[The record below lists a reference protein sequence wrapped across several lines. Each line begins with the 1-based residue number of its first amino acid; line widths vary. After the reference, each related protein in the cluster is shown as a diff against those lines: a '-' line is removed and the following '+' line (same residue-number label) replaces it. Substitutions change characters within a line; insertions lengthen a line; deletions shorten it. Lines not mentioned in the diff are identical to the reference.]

1 MRSQILSRAYS
12 SAPFLL
18 FLATLGWGSNTIA
31 SRLAVGEVSPMLLI
45 FFRWGFVVVILLSL
59 YWRQMIDEWPIIR
72 PRLKWLLIMGGCG
85 LSLFNAFFY
94 IAAHSTTAV
103 NLGIIQSTMPGMILL
118 GSFMFFGDRINRLQ
132 FSGLLLTLLGV
143 GVIVTQGSLEQLMQ
157 LTFNHGDLLMIFACS
172 FYAMYTVGLKSRPK
186 ISGMV
191 MLAYFSVAAFLMT
204 IPLMIFE
211 SFIYGTVMPG
221 VKGFAIVFYIAMVP
235 SFLSQIFFMRGVDLI
250 GPGSAGLYANLVPIF
265 SAIMAVLLLS
275 EEFALFHLAAMLL
288 VFGGIGLFEY
298 QSRRKVLSLIHISE
312 PTRPY

>member
-12 SAPFLL
+12 SSPFLL

-45 FFRWGFVVVILLSL
+45 FFRWGIVVVILLSL
-59 YWRQMIDEWPIIR
+59 YWRQMIDEWPVIR
-72 PRLKWLLIMGGCG
+72 PRFKWLFIMGGCG

-118 GSFMFFGDRINRLQ
+118 GSFMYFGDRINRLQ

-143 GVIVTQGSLEQLMQ
+143 IVIVTQGSLEKLMQ

-211 SFIYGTVMPG
+211 SLIYGTLMPG
-221 VKGFAIVFYIAMVP
+221 VKGFAIIFYIAIVP

-275 EEFALFHLAAMLL
+275 EEFAFFHLAAMLL

-298 QSRRKVLSLIHISE
+298 QSRRKVNS
-312 PTRPY
+312 

>member
-31 SRLAVGEVSPMLLI
+31 SRLAVGEISPMLLI

-298 QSRRKVLSLIHISE
+298 QSRRKVSS
-312 PTRPY
+312 

>member
-1 MRSQILSRAYS
+1 MKSQILSRAYS
-12 SAPFLL
+12 SAPLLL

-275 EEFALFHLAAMLL
+275 EEFELFHLAAMLL

-298 QSRRKVLSLIHISE
+298 QSRRKVSS
-312 PTRPY
+312 

>member
-1 MRSQILSRAYS
+1 MKSQILSRAYS

-45 FFRWGFVVVILLSL
+45 FFRWGFVVVILLSI

-221 VKGFAIVFYIAMVP
+221 VKGFAIVFYIAIVP

-298 QSRRKVLSLIHISE
+298 QSRRKVSS
-312 PTRPY
+312 

>member
-59 YWRQMIDEWPIIR
+59 YWRRMIDEWPIIR

-143 GVIVTQGSLEQLMQ
+143 GVIVTQGSLQQLMQ

-221 VKGFAIVFYIAMVP
+221 VKGFAIVCYIAIVP

-275 EEFALFHLAAMLL
+275 EEFGLFHLAAMLL

-298 QSRRKVLSLIHISE
+298 QGRRKVSS
-312 PTRPY
+312 

>member
-1 MRSQILSRAYS
+1 MRSEILSRAYS
-12 SAPFLL
+12 SSPFLL

-45 FFRWGFVVVILLSL
+45 FFRWGIVVVILLSL
-59 YWRQMIDEWPIIR
+59 YWRQMIDEWPVIR

-118 GSFMFFGDRINRLQ
+118 GSFMYFGDRINRLQ

-143 GVIVTQGSLEQLMQ
+143 IVIVTQGSLEKLMQ

-172 FYAMYTVGLKSRPK
+172 FYALYTVGLKSRPK

-211 SFIYGTVMPG
+211 SLIYGTLMPG
-221 VKGFAIVFYIAMVP
+221 VKGFAIVFYIAIVP

-275 EEFALFHLAAMLL
+275 EEFAFFHLTAMLL

-298 QSRRKVLSLIHISE
+298 QSRRKVNS
-312 PTRPY
+312 

>member
-1 MRSQILSRAYS
+1 MKSQILSRAYS

-221 VKGFAIVFYIAMVP
+221 IKGFAIVFYIAMVP

-288 VFGGIGLFEY
+288 FFGGIGLFEY
-298 QSRRKVLSLIHISE
+298 QSRRKVSS
-312 PTRPY
+312 

>member
-1 MRSQILSRAYS
+1 MKSQILSRAYS

-157 LTFNHGDLLMIFACS
+157 LKFNHGDLLMIFACS

-221 VKGFAIVFYIAMVP
+221 VKGFAIVFYIAIVP

-275 EEFALFHLAAMLL
+275 EEFELFHLAAMLL

-298 QSRRKVLSLIHISE
+298 QSRRKVSS
-312 PTRPY
+312 

>member
-211 SFIYGTVMPG
+211 SFVYGTVMPG

-298 QSRRKVLSLIHISE
+298 QSRRKVSS
-312 PTRPY
+312 

>member
-31 SRLAVGEVSPMLLI
+31 SRLAVGEISPMLLI

-118 GSFMFFGDRINRLQ
+118 GSFVFFGDRINRLQ

-298 QSRRKVLSLIHISE
+298 QSRRKVSS
-312 PTRPY
+312 

>member
-12 SAPFLL
+12 SSPFLL

-45 FFRWGFVVVILLSL
+45 FFRWGIVVVILLSL
-59 YWRQMIDEWPIIR
+59 YWRQMIDEWPVIR

-118 GSFMFFGDRINRLQ
+118 GSFMYFGDRINRLQ

-143 GVIVTQGSLEQLMQ
+143 IVIVTQGSLEKLMQ

-211 SFIYGTVMPG
+211 SLIYGTLMPG
-221 VKGFAIVFYIAMVP
+221 VKGFAIVFYIAIVP

-275 EEFALFHLAAMLL
+275 EEFAFFHLTAMLL

-298 QSRRKVLSLIHISE
+298 QSRSKVNS
-312 PTRPY
+312 

>member
-1 MRSQILSRAYS
+1 MKSQILSRAYS

-31 SRLAVGEVSPMLLI
+31 SRLAVGEISPMLLI

-221 VKGFAIVFYIAMVP
+221 VKGFAVVFYIAIVP

-298 QSRRKVLSLIHISE
+298 QSRRKVSS
-312 PTRPY
+312 

>member
-1 MRSQILSRAYS
+1 MKSQILSRAYS

-59 YWRQMIDEWPIIR
+59 YWRQMIDEWPVIR

-221 VKGFAIVFYIAMVP
+221 VKGFAIVFYIAIVP

-298 QSRRKVLSLIHISE
+298 QSRRKVSS
-312 PTRPY
+312 

>member
-1 MRSQILSRAYS
+1 MKSQILSRAYS

-143 GVIVTQGSLEQLMQ
+143 GVIVTQGSLEKLMQ

-211 SFIYGTVMPG
+211 SFIYGTVMLG
-221 VKGFAIVFYIAMVP
+221 VKGFAIVFYIAIVP

-298 QSRRKVLSLIHISE
+298 QGRRKVSS
-312 PTRPY
+312 

>member
-1 MRSQILSRAYS
+1 MKSQILSRAYS

-94 IAAHSTTAV
+94 LAAHSTTAV

-191 MLAYFSVAAFLMT
+191 MLAYFSIAAFLMT

-211 SFIYGTVMPG
+211 SLIYGTLMPG
-221 VKGFAIVFYIAMVP
+221 AKGFAIIFYIAIVP

-275 EEFALFHLAAMLL
+275 EEFAFFHLAAMLL

-298 QSRRKVLSLIHISE
+298 QSRSKVNS
-312 PTRPY
+312 

>member
-31 SRLAVGEVSPMLLI
+31 SRLAVGEISPMLLI

-59 YWRQMIDEWPIIR
+59 YWRRMIDEWSIIR

-221 VKGFAIVFYIAMVP
+221 VKGFAIVFYIAIVP

-298 QSRRKVLSLIHISE
+298 QGRRKVSS
-312 PTRPY
+312 

>member
-59 YWRQMIDEWPIIR
+59 YWRRMIDEWPIIR

-118 GSFMFFGDRINRLQ
+118 GSFIFFGDRINRLQ

-221 VKGFAIVFYIAMVP
+221 VKGFAIVFYIAIVP

-298 QSRRKVLSLIHISE
+298 QGRRKVSS
-312 PTRPY
+312 

>member
-118 GSFMFFGDRINRLQ
+118 GSFVFFGDRINRLQ

-298 QSRRKVLSLIHISE
+298 QSRRKVSS
-312 PTRPY
+312 

>member
-143 GVIVTQGSLEQLMQ
+143 GVIVTQGSLEKLMQ

-298 QSRRKVLSLIHISE
+298 QSRRKVSS
-312 PTRPY
+312 

>member
-31 SRLAVGEVSPMLLI
+31 SRLAVGEISPMLLI
-45 FFRWGFVVVILLSL
+45 FFRWGFVVVILISL

-143 GVIVTQGSLEQLMQ
+143 GVIVTKGSLEQLMQ

-211 SFIYGTVMPG
+211 SLIYGTLIPG
-221 VKGFAIVFYIAMVP
+221 VKGFAIVFYIAIVP

-250 GPGSAGLYANLVPIF
+250 GPGSEGLYANLVPIF

-275 EEFALFHLAAMLL
+275 EEFAFFHLAAMLL

-298 QSRRKVLSLIHISE
+298 QSRRKVNS
-312 PTRPY
+312 

>member
-1 MRSQILSRAYS
+1 MKSQILSRAYS

-118 GSFMFFGDRINRLQ
+118 GSFLFFGDRINRLQ

-211 SFIYGTVMPG
+211 SLFYGTVMPG
-221 VKGFAIVFYIAMVP
+221 VKGFAIVFYIAIIP

-298 QSRRKVLSLIHISE
+298 QSRRKVSS
-312 PTRPY
+312 

>member
-1 MRSQILSRAYS
+1 MKSQILSRAYS
-12 SAPFLL
+12 SAPLLL

-31 SRLAVGEVSPMLLI
+31 SRLAVGEISPMLLI

-298 QSRRKVLSLIHISE
+298 QSRRKVSS
-312 PTRPY
+312 

>member
-275 EEFALFHLAAMLL
+275 EEFALFHLASMLL

-298 QSRRKVLSLIHISE
+298 QGRRKVSS
-312 PTRPY
+312 

>member
-12 SAPFLL
+12 SAPLLL

-31 SRLAVGEVSPMLLI
+31 SRLAVGEISPMLLI

-143 GVIVTQGSLEQLMQ
+143 GVIVTQGSFEQLMQ
-157 LTFNHGDLLMIFACS
+157 LTLQL
-172 FYAMYTVGLKSRPK
+172 
-186 ISGMV
+186 
-191 MLAYFSVAAFLMT
+191 
-204 IPLMIFE
+204 
-211 SFIYGTVMPG
+211 
-221 VKGFAIVFYIAMVP
+221 
-235 SFLSQIFFMRGVDLI
+235 
-250 GPGSAGLYANLVPIF
+250 
-265 SAIMAVLLLS
+265 
-275 EEFALFHLAAMLL
+275 
-288 VFGGIGLFEY
+288 
-298 QSRRKVLSLIHISE
+298 
-312 PTRPY
+312 

>member
-1 MRSQILSRAYS
+1 MKSQILSRAYS

-221 VKGFAIVFYIAMVP
+221 IKGFAIVFYIAMVP

-275 EEFALFHLAAMLL
+275 EEFAFFHLAAMLL

-298 QSRRKVLSLIHISE
+298 QSRRKVSS
-312 PTRPY
+312 

>member
-31 SRLAVGEVSPMLLI
+31 SRLAVGEISPMLLI

-221 VKGFAIVFYIAMVP
+221 VKGLAVVFYIAIVP

-298 QSRRKVLSLIHISE
+298 QSRPKVSSK
-312 PTRPY
+312 R

>member
-275 EEFALFHLAAMLL
+275 EEFALFHFAAMFL
-288 VFGGIGLFEY
+288 VFGGMGLFEY
-298 QSRRKVLSLIHISE
+298 QSRRKVSS
-312 PTRPY
+312 

>member
-221 VKGFAIVFYIAMVP
+221 VKGFAIVFYIAIVP

-265 SAIMAVLLLS
+265 SAIMAVLLLN

-298 QSRRKVLSLIHISE
+298 QGRRKVS
-312 PTRPY
+312 P

>member
-59 YWRQMIDEWPIIR
+59 YWRQMIDEWPVIR

-85 LSLFNAFFY
+85 LCLFNAFFY

-143 GVIVTQGSLEQLMQ
+143 GVIVTQGSLEQLLQ

-221 VKGFAIVFYIAMVP
+221 VKGFAIVFYIAIVP

-288 VFGGIGLFEY
+288 VFAGIGLFEY
-298 QSRRKVLSLIHISE
+298 QSRLKVSSK
-312 PTRPY
+312 R

>member
-12 SAPFLL
+12 SSPFLL

-45 FFRWGFVVVILLSL
+45 FFRWGIVVVILISL
-59 YWRQMIDEWPIIR
+59 YWRQMIDEWPVIR

-118 GSFMFFGDRINRLQ
+118 GSFMYFGDRINRLQ

-143 GVIVTQGSLEQLMQ
+143 IVIVTQGSLEKLMQ

-211 SFIYGTVMPG
+211 SLIYGTLMPG
-221 VKGFAIVFYIAMVP
+221 VKGFAIVFYIAIVP

-275 EEFALFHLAAMLL
+275 EEFAFFHLAAMLL

-298 QSRRKVLSLIHISE
+298 QSRSKVNS
-312 PTRPY
+312 

>member
-143 GVIVTQGSLEQLMQ
+143 GVIVTQGSLEQLIQ

-221 VKGFAIVFYIAMVP
+221 VKGFAIVFYIAIVP

-298 QSRRKVLSLIHISE
+298 QGRRKVSS
-312 PTRPY
+312 

>member
-1 MRSQILSRAYS
+1 MKSQILSRAYS

-191 MLAYFSVAAFLMT
+191 MLAYLSVAAFLMT

-298 QSRRKVLSLIHISE
+298 QSRRKVSS
-312 PTRPY
+312 

>member
-1 MRSQILSRAYS
+1 MKSQILSRAYS

-118 GSFMFFGDRINRLQ
+118 GSFMFFGDRINGLQ

-143 GVIVTQGSLEQLMQ
+143 GVIVTQGSLEQLIQ
-157 LTFNHGDLLMIFACS
+157 LSFNHGDLLMIFACS

-221 VKGFAIVFYIAMVP
+221 VKGFAIVFYIAIIP

-298 QSRRKVLSLIHISE
+298 QSRLKVSSK
-312 PTRPY
+312 R

>member
-31 SRLAVGEVSPMLLI
+31 SRLAVGEISPMLLI

-118 GSFMFFGDRINRLQ
+118 GSFMLFGDRINRLQ

-186 ISGMV
+186 ISSMV

-221 VKGFAIVFYIAMVP
+221 VKGFAIVFYIAIVP

-298 QSRRKVLSLIHISE
+298 QGRRKVSS
-312 PTRPY
+312 

>member
-45 FFRWGFVVVILLSL
+45 FFRWGFVVVILLGL

-204 IPLMIFE
+204 IPLMVFE
-211 SFIYGTVMPG
+211 SLFYGTVMPG
-221 VKGFAIVFYIAMVP
+221 VKGFAIVFYIAIVP

-298 QSRRKVLSLIHISE
+298 QSRRKVSS
-312 PTRPY
+312 

>member
-211 SFIYGTVMPG
+211 SLIYGTVMPG
-221 VKGFAIVFYIAMVP
+221 VKGFAIVFYIAIIP

-298 QSRRKVLSLIHISE
+298 QGRRKVSS
-312 PTRPY
+312 

>member
-275 EEFALFHLAAMLL
+275 EDFALFHLAAMLL

-298 QSRRKVLSLIHISE
+298 QSRRKVSS
-312 PTRPY
+312 

>member
-12 SAPFLL
+12 SSPFLL

-45 FFRWGFVVVILLSL
+45 FFRWGIVVAILLSL
-59 YWRQMIDEWPIIR
+59 YWRQMIDEWPVIR

-118 GSFMFFGDRINRLQ
+118 GSFMYFGDRINRLQ

-143 GVIVTQGSLEQLMQ
+143 IVIVTQGSLEQLMQ

-204 IPLMIFE
+204 IPLMVFE
-211 SFIYGTVMPG
+211 SLIYGTLIPG
-221 VKGFAIVFYIAMVP
+221 VKGFAIVFYIAIVP

-275 EEFALFHLAAMLL
+275 EEFAFFHLAAMLL

-298 QSRRKVLSLIHISE
+298 QSRRKVNS
-312 PTRPY
+312 

>member
-1 MRSQILSRAYS
+1 MKSQILSRAYS

-59 YWRQMIDEWPIIR
+59 YWRQMIDEWPVIR

-298 QSRRKVLSLIHISE
+298 QSRRKVSS
-312 PTRPY
+312 